1 MLLGGTDEIESLL
14 QHTPDEPTTLEQ
26 ALADLPRLIST
37 RRTTAAMNAADD
49 TGANKDRT
57 T

>member
-1 MLLGGTDEIESLL
+1 MLAGGTDEIESLL
-14 QHTPDEPTTLEQ
+14 QRTPEEPTTLEQ
-26 ALADLPRLIST
+26 ALADLPRLIFA

-49 TGANKDRT
+49 TGANKDGT